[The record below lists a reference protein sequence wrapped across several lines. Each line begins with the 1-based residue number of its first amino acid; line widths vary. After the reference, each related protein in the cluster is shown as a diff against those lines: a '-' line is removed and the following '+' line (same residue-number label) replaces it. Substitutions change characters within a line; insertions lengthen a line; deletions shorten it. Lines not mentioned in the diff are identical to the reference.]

1 VKPMISILVVSAIV
15 IAACTSGG
23 EVFEPAPGLECST
36 NYQWTEQAVIADD
49 AQGAPTRADAILGS
63 LARWAD
69 QPELEL
75 RLVLGGDDGY
85 SVAEE
90 NTDAVIG
97 ALIAASR
104 RVVLLLPEEV
114 RGGGW
119 IVTTVRTC
127 EGYEP

>member
-1 VKPMISILVVSAIV
+1 MKPLTAIFVVSAIV
-15 IAACTSGG
+15 IAACTSNG

-36 NYQWTEQAVIADD
+36 NYQWTEQAVIVDD
-49 AQGAPTRADAILGS
+49 AQGAPTRADAIAGS
-63 LARWAD
+63 LARWSD

-75 RLVLGGDDGY
+75 RLILGDDDGH

-97 ALIAASR
+97 ALVAEGR
-104 RVVLLLPEEV
+104 RVVLLLPAEV

-119 IVTTVRTC
+119 IVTTVIAC